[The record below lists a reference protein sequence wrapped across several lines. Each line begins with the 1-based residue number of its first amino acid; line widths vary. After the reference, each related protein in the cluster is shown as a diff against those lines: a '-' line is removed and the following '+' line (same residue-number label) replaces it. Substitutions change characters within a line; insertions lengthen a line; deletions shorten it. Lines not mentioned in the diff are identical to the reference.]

1 MVQQDLLD
9 EIYDYLNDDM
19 ADGALFINGS
29 WGVGKSY
36 FINNTFLKD
45 YLGKH
50 NQSKIVP
57 IISLKGISSTND
69 IRKVLFRDM
78 HPLITKMTNSH
89 VAKGTEKLLKKVKI
103 KDILTLDLSGYFYI
117 DETIKKKINLLI
129 FDDLERC
136 KLPIYDILSSI
147 SNLMEECQS
156 KAIIIG
162 NEREIISYQ
171 SSEEIYRN
179 QLLSVLSSK
188 PQQNNVTQ
196 DNKNV
201 QQSNEDKD
209 LYYYKIKEKT
219 IWKTISFLFNP
230 NVFFDGIL
238 PSYAKQDTEATSL
251 AIANKE
257 LLLNLLGRFQCEN
270 LRVCKSAME
279 NFIAIKKKL
288 LPLVASLTKKE
299 TDLVYKNFLLSTF
312 SSTLKSRCGIK
323 LTSLDEEGVF
333 LQSSL
338 FVVKDFESVTQ
349 FVTCCSW
356 SNKLFL
362 KDIKQIQ
369 NEVDNGLPKV
379 LADLDVFWVLLGDEE
394 VKKRYKAM
402 IEEFDE
408 GKIDCGLI
416 YLVYHYSYEYS
427 EDYKF
432 DGGPNASEVF
442 EKCLLLIHK
451 ETKKINTDTAEFRL
465 IGSNSGD
472 RGRIQELLN
481 ATKERNRQIGEVN
494 LNNHIKDSAVEF
506 SPEEL
511 QETKENAINNHCF
524 MACLDLDG
532 LVSTLKVAD
541 NKKIESIREI
551 FHEVYLPSN
560 ISDFFQGDKDSLID
574 LKMNLDTL
582 VKSEKSMTK
591 RKLLSWFH
599 DDVQSYLEKLK

>member
-45 YLGKH
+45 YHEKH
-50 NQSKIVP
+50 NKSQIVP
-57 IISLKGISSTND
+57 VISLKGISSTND
-69 IRKVLFRDM
+69 IRKTLFRDM

-89 VAKGTEKLLKKVKI
+89 VAKGTEKLLKNVKI

-136 KLPIYDILSSI
+136 KLPIYDILGSI

-162 NEREIISYQ
+162 NENEIISYQ
-171 SSEEIYRN
+171 SSEEVYRN
-179 QLLSVLSSK
+179 RLLSVLSSK
-188 PQQNNVTQ
+188 PQQNNATQ
-196 DNKNV
+196 DNKNT
-201 QQSNEDKD
+201 QQSNEGKD

-219 IWKTISFLFNP
+219 IWKTIPFLFNP

-251 AIANKE
+251 AIGNKE

-270 LRVCKSAME
+270 LRICKSAME

-288 LPLVASLTKKE
+288 LPLVVSLTKKE
-299 TDLVYKNFLLSTF
+299 KDLVYKNFLLSTF

-338 FVVKDFESVTQ
+338 FTVRDFESVTQ

-356 SNKLFL
+356 NSKLFL

-369 NEVDNGLPKV
+369 NEADDSVPKV
-379 LADLDVFWVLLGDEE
+379 LADLDVFWVLLSDEE

-402 IEEFDE
+402 IKEFNE
-408 GKIDCGLI
+408 GNIDCGLI
-416 YLVYHYSYEYS
+416 YLVYHYAYEYS

-442 EKCLLLIHK
+442 DKCLSLIHK

-465 IGSNSGD
+465 IGSNSDD

-481 ATKERNRQIGEVN
+481 ATKERNRQIGEN
-494 LNNHIKDSAVEF
+494 SLNSHMQDSTVEF

-541 NKKIESIREI
+541 NKKIEFIREI

-582 VKSEKSMTK
+582 VKSEKSVIK

-599 DDVQSYLEKLK
+599 DDIQSYLEKLK